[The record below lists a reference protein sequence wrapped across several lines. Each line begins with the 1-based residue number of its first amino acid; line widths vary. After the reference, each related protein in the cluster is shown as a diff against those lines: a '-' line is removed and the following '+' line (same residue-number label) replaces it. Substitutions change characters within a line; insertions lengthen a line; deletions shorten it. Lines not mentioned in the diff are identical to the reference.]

1 LLKKSALIRQHL
13 SLRDV
18 ARLME
23 SLYGLINKIQRQHT
37 GSPELRSFA
46 INKVKLTGY
55 TDEHDMLQA
64 MITLKQRQGI
74 EKGLDQITGLTLAC
88 FLRKSTLSID
98 SDHEYKL
105 YAASNRIGV
114 TSCGVTQI
122 MKATSGG
129 QQAARKS

>member
-1 LLKKSALIRQHL
+1 MDKLIRQHL

-64 MITLKQRQGI
+64 MITLK
-74 EKGLDQITGLTLAC
+74 
-88 FLRKSTLSID
+88 
-98 SDHEYKL
+98 
-105 YAASNRIGV
+105 
-114 TSCGVTQI
+114 
-122 MKATSGG
+122 
-129 QQAARKS
+129 